1 MRNVG
6 QNIGANL
13 VRDFAD
19 LCKINGAR
27 DGGTASDDQFWFMFL
42 GQGAHLVIVD
52 QVVLL
57 TYAILDCVEPFAGL
71 VWCGAVGQVSTCI
84 QRHAQNGFTWLHQCL
99 ENALVCL
106 AARIWLNVCE

>member
-1 MRNVG
+1 MGDVG

-19 LCKINGAR
+19 FCKINGAW
-27 DGGTASDDQFWFMFL
+27 DGGTAGDDQFGFVFL

-57 TYAILDCVEPFAGL
+57 TYAVLDCIEPFAGL
-71 VWCGAVGQVSTCI
+71 VWCGAMCQVSTGI

-106 AARIWLNVCE
+106 AARIGLNVCE